1 MTTVTIG
8 RGFIGVWDA
17 SKSLATDCN
26 RAVFGFG
33 LHIGHLAQVIVID
46 HAFVHVIVDLLEIIV
61 RTTPPGL
68 SIAVLPAIF
77 TVDRKDHAA
86 QLGVRNRIT

>member
-1 MTTVTIG
+1 MNTVTTG
-8 RGFIGVWDA
+8 RRFTGVWDESA
-17 SKSLATDCN
+17 SLTTDCN

-77 TVDRKDHAA
+77 TVDRKDRAA
-86 QLGVRNRIT
+86 QLGVRNRIA